1 MFQADSAGHKF
12 EGQIL
17 ICEKMQGGESFG
29 DSSELIVSRSY
40 GNGSHITSLVM
51 QFKKIYGRDICD
63 SVNVHQERGPFTLQ
77 GMLQK
82 N

>member
-51 QFKKIYGRDICD
+51 QFKKIYGR
-63 SVNVHQERGPFTLQ
+63 RY
-77 GMLQK
+77 M
-82 N
+82 